1 MNCPYFVRY
10 CSKCNS
16 LLLVCSINFRKQK
29 TGKYG
34 FGSICK
40 KCTSIKEKERHHKNK
55 DKINKRHRDNY
66 HKNIEKEHARSKAY
80 YESHKEERLQKN
92 KEYRQ
97 NNPNK
102 VFNKQTRRRY
112 KEQNLGTG
120 ISKEQWYE
128 LMQFFNWECAYS
140 GEKLIKGKNRTIDHI
155 IPLNNKGVNE
165 IWNCVPMLYSYNS
178 SKQDEEM
185 LKWYKKQE
193 FYTEERLNK
202 IYEWQRYA
210 YDKWCKEDTVNEQK
224 EENM

>member
-1 MNCPYFVRY
+1 MALKNYYKNQKKKRQY
-10 CSKCNS
+10 SKDYYNNHKKEKLQYS
-16 LLLVCSINFRKQK
+16 LNYYYDNHEEKINYSKKYYENNKEQKRKQ
-29 TGKYG
+29 Y
-34 FGSICK
+34 
-40 KCTSIKEKERHHKNK
+40 KE
-55 DKINKRHRDNY
+55 
-66 HKNIEKEHARSKAY
+66 Y
-80 YESHKEERLQKN
+80 YNLHKEQRKQYAKQWRLNNLDKVKENQKAWR
-92 KEYRQ
+92 K

-102 VFNKQTRRRY
+102 IFNYNQQRRNKENKQG
-112 KEQNLGTG
+112 NG
-120 ISKEQWYE
+120 ITIEQWIE
-128 LMQFFNWECAYS
+128 CMKFFNWECAYS

-210 YDKWCKEDTVNEQK
+210 YDKWCKEDTVNE
-224 EENM
+224 